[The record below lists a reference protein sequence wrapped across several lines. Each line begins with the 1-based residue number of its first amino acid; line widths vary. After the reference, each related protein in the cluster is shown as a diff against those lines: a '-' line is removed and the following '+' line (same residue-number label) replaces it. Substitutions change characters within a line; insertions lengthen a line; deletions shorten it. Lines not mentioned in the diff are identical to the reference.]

1 MLADRVRMGSK
12 IESGVRFLFFYDW
25 WSNPVTIQIKN
36 TDGEVLAEL
45 SEEFVIDAWNSVY
58 GGYFNCEIGVDYILD
73 SNASVLTPGV
83 YVKYNNG
90 GKSFTVMQWGSY
102 RGSPAFMTI
111 PKFDYVYNG
120 IKFRLDYLP
129 SDWDGVSP
137 FVLYV
142 EEQD

>member
-12 IESGVRFLFFYDW
+12 TKGGIPFLFLYW
-25 WSNPVTIQIKN
+25 VWSHPLTVQIKN
-36 TDGEVLAEL
+36 TEGEILAEL
-45 SEEFVIDAWNSVY
+45 SDAWNSDY

-73 SNASVLTPGV
+73 SNYTPLTPGV

-90 GKSFTVMQWGSY
+90 EKSFTVMRGGSY

-111 PKFDYVYNG
+111 PRFDHVNNG

-137 FVLYV
+137 FVMYV